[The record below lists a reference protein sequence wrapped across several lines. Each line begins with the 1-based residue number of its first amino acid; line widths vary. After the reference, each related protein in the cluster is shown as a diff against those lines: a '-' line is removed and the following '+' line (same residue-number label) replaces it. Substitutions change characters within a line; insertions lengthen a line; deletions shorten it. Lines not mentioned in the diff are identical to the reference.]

1 MSILIKNV
9 VMPHN
14 CHECDAIGISDI
26 VGLECKAYSFIDRP
40 KDCPLVEVLGWVPL
54 KQSWMEEEK

>member
-1 MSILIKNV
+1 
-9 VMPHN
+9 MPEN